1 MLCSAL
7 RNEKFVLVLSL
18 ELPGSMVG
26 LTFGGGGIG
35 LGSEGAFRT
44 KLRQSL
50 RGYLQPLGKADT
62 VPFALV
68 AGRLKLALCDWFASG
83 RDTR

>member
-7 RNEKFVLVLSL
+7 RNEKFVLRAFIR
-18 ELPGSMVG
+18 LPSSMVG
-26 LTFGGGGIG
+26 VTFGGDGIG
-35 LGSEGAFRT
+35 LGGEGAFRT
-44 KLRQSL
+44 KLRQSF
-50 RGYLQPLGKADT
+50 YLQPLGKADT

-68 AGRLKLALCDWFASG
+68 AGRLKLAHCDWFASS